1 MPTRLPEDAV
11 LFIRR
16 YHRAGYRVTTIAGA
30 LGVSRKAVF
39 GVVNGRTHKTVLD
52 SDLPPLRPVKVD
64 CEPILADGRTGA
76 HIPETAPP
84 RGSIAWWSLSS
95 RPRLSPSS
103 RRGTASWTRLDRG
116 PGHALETNP
125 PLGHV
130 GRSDTKAGQLRS
142 WPSHRGGR
150 PLTITPLIPNQ
161 GPLLGTPPCTPSRT
175 DF

>member
-16 YHRAGYRVTTIAGA
+16 YHRAGYRVTTIADA
-30 LGVSRKAVF
+30 LGVSRKAVSR
-39 GVVNGRTHKTVLD
+39 VVNGQTHKTVLD

-103 RRGTASWTRLDRG
+103 RGVPRA
-116 PGHALETNP
+116 GHALT
-125 PLGHV
+125 V
-130 GRSDTKAGQLRS
+130 GQATPSKRIRRWATWAAQIRKPASSGSGQVTAA
-142 WPSHRGGR
+142 GGR
-150 PLTITPLIPNQ
+150 
-161 GPLLGTPPCTPSRT
+161 
-175 DF
+175 